1 MLFKKFADAKAYDAP
16 NHYGMKALR
25 LQGFEEGGP
34 TNFWVGLSYILPG
47 GGAGPDTTSP
57 EKVYVVLSGQVTVSA
72 EGQQHVLGPKDSLRI
87 GPNIERTVLNAGNEV
102 ATMMVV
108 LTYPEKK

>member
-57 EKVYVVLSGQVTVSA
+57 EKSLYRAIRTSDRQCGRSTA
-72 EGQQHVLGPKDSLRI
+72 CIGTEGFATHWPQY
-87 GPNIERTVLNAGNEV
+87 RTHGA
-102 ATMMVV
+102 
-108 LTYPEKK
+108 

>member
-72 EGQQHVLGPKDSLRI
+72 EGQQHVL
-87 GPNIERTVLNAGNEV
+87 
-102 ATMMVV
+102 
-108 LTYPEKK
+108 